1 MVGGRWSVVGGRSVA
16 GRGRRASAIVRA
28 AVLRRGCDKDL
39 DGGADVGE
47 GKCMVPGILVR
58 VERA

>member
-1 MVGGRWSVVGGRSVA
+1 MSAMV
-16 GRGRRASAIVRA
+16 VRA
-28 AVLRRGCDKDL
+28 AVLRRGCDTDL

-47 GKCMVPGILVR
+47 GKRMVPGILVR